1 MIASGMAI
9 GINLPT
15 KAVAEKIV
23 EGDKPIPN
31 NTLEE
36 TSEKISQI
44 GETVRENIKINREVL
59 EKGIEEINQNIRIF
73 NTKLSFYI
81 DEPTG
86 RTVIKIS
93 DRETDEVIR
102 EVPPVEFLKIAA
114 KLSDI
119 LGVIIDQKAWIIKD
133 TF

>member
-1 MIASGMAI
+1 MIASRMTI
-9 GINLPT
+9 GINFPSN
-15 KAVAEKIV
+15 VVPEKIV
-23 EGDKPIPN
+23 EGDRQTPN
-31 NTLEE
+31 SNPSK
-36 TSEKISQI
+36 TSDEISQV
-44 GETVRENIKINREVL
+44 GEAVREHIGIRREVL

-102 EVPPVEFLKIAA
+102 EIPPIEFLKIAA
-114 KLSDI
+114 KLSEI
-119 LGVIIDQKAWIIKD
+119 IGIIIDKKV
-133 TF
+133 